1 MFTAPFLTV
10 KIKGY
15 IMKKILSIILSAV
28 MTFSV
33 VGIAANAK
41 ENDDLSFAVA
51 SDIHYSAPEEELEKT
66 NDSELYWHA
75 IRRCEMENE
84 TGLIIDEFLNQ
95 CAESDD
101 VEYVLISGDLANRGR
116 SRSEDHLAVA
126 QKLRDFE
133 KKSGKEIY
141 VINGNHD
148 ASNDQA
154 TTFERFKEIYAEFGY
169 DHALTT
175 RADDCSYTA
184 NLGKKYRLIALDTNH
199 ATKSTEDGMTAE
211 KLKWVKEQAKLA
223 KKDGR
228 YPIVMMHHNL
238 LDHLP
243 IQRVLSRNFIVKFHF
258 TTAEL
263 FADWGIKTVFTGH
276 EHCLDATVYTSALG
290 NRLYDFATTSLA
302 MYPLEYR
309 VIEYNDNE
317 IKYETRSVD
326 KIDYDAL
333 TAATKGYTDEQISAM
348 KKDLRAFSKG
358 YLKAGVQYRLEL
370 SLSPEKMGIDENAA
384 YSKPIIYAV
393 DKLIELLRMPLCG
406 ENSLQSIAKEYG
418 IEIPDSDYETGW
430 DLATDLVA
438 WHYSGG
444 EHFDMSSVEVTTL
457 LRAFAAI
464 LRSDFAGVADD
475 VLLKAVNNILG
486 DMGYGPIADS
496 LIKFCISKFGV
507 YTKAEIFLVGIA
519 SPVLYK
525 FAYDNDGVDDNNGT
539 IEGYGTVNLKSNV
552 TNIFK
557 NLGSLSEKMVFYIQ
571 LVLSYL
577 AKLNVIFLK

>member
-1 MFTAPFLTV
+1 MA
-10 KIKGY
+10 
-15 IMKKILSIILSAV
+15 S
-28 MTFSV
+28 SV
-33 VGIAANAK
+33 LCVGVCAEEKN
-41 ENDDLSFAVA
+41 DLSFAVA
-51 SDIHYSAPEEELEKT
+51 SDLHYSAPEEELEKT
-66 NDSELYWHA
+66 NDDPIFWHA
-75 IRRCEMENE
+75 TRRCEMENE

-116 SRSEDHLAVA
+116 SRPEDHLVIA

-133 KKSGKEIY
+133 KKSGKEVY

-154 TTFERFKEIYAEFGY
+154 TTLARFKEIYAEFGY

-184 NLGKKYRLIALDTNH
+184 DLGEKYRLIALDSNH
-199 ATKSTEDGMTAE
+199 ETKSTEDGMTE
-211 KLKWVKEQAKLA
+211 DRLKWVKEQAELA
-223 KKDGR
+223 KEDGR
-228 YPIVMMHHNL
+228 YSIVMMHHNL

-276 EHCLDATVYTSALG
+276 EHCSDATVYTSVLG
-290 NRLYDFATTSLA
+290 NKLYDFATTSLA

-309 VIEYNDNE
+309 VVKYNDNE

-333 TAATKGYTDEQISAM
+333 TATTKGYTDEQIAAM
-348 KKDLRAFSKG
+348 RADLRAFSKG

-370 SLSPEKMGIDENAA
+370 SLSPEKMGIDVGSA

-393 DKLIELLRMPLCG
+393 DKLISLLRMPLCG

-418 IEIPDSDYETGW
+418 IEIPDSDYKTGW

-444 EHFDMSSVEVTTL
+444 EHFDTDSVEVTTL
-457 LRAFAAI
+457 LRAVATI
-464 LRSDFAGVADD
+464 LRNDFAGIADD
-475 VLLKAVNNILG
+475 VLLKAANSFLG
-486 DMGYGPIADS
+486 ELGYGPIADS
-496 LIKFCISKFGV
+496 LTKYCISKFGV
-507 YTKAEIFLVGIA
+507 YTKAELFLVAVA
-519 SPVLYK
+519 SPILYK
-525 FAYDNDGVDDNNGT
+525 FACDNDGVDDNNGV
-539 IEGYGTVNLKSNV
+539 IEGYGTVNFKTNVSNIV
-552 TNIFK
+552 E
-557 NLGSLSEKMVFYIQ
+557 NLDSLSEKITFYLR
-571 LVLSYL
+571 LVMSYL

>member
-1 MFTAPFLTV
+1 
-10 KIKGY
+10 
-15 IMKKILSIILSAV
+15 MKKVLSIILSVIMAS
-28 MTFSV
+28 SV
-33 VGIAANAK
+33 LCVGVCAEEKN
-41 ENDDLSFAVA
+41 DLSFAVA
-51 SDIHYSAPEEELEKT
+51 SDLHYSAPEEELEKT
-66 NDSELYWHA
+66 NDDPIFWHA
-75 IRRCEMENE
+75 TRRCEMENE

-116 SRSEDHLAVA
+116 SRPEDHLVIA

-133 KKSGKEIY
+133 QKSGKEVY

-154 TTFERFKEIYAEFGY
+154 TTLARFKEIYAEFGY

-184 NLGKKYRLIALDTNH
+184 DLGEKYRLIALDSNH
-199 ATKSTEDGMTAE
+199 ETKSTEDGMTADR
-211 KLKWVKEQAKLA
+211 LKWVKEQAELA
-223 KKDGR
+223 KEDGR

-263 FADWGIKTVFTGH
+263 FADWGIKTMFTGH
-276 EHCLDATVYTSALG
+276 EHCSDATVYTSALG
-290 NRLYDFATTSLA
+290 NKLYDFATTSLA

-309 VIEYNDNE
+309 VVKYNDNE

-333 TAATKGYTDEQISAM
+333 TATTKGYTDEQIAAM
-348 KKDLRAFSKG
+348 RADLRAFSKG

-370 SLSPEKMGIDENAA
+370 SLSPEKMGIDEGSA

-393 DKLIELLRMPLCG
+393 DKLISLLRMPLCG

-418 IEIPDSDYETGW
+418 IEIPDSDYKTGW
-430 DLATDLVA
+430 DLATDLVT

-444 EHFDMSSVEVTTL
+444 EHFDTDSVEVTTL
-457 LRAFAAI
+457 LRAVTTI
-464 LRSDFAGVADD
+464 LRNDFAGIADD
-475 VLLKAVNNILG
+475 VLLKAANSFLG
-486 DMGYGPIADS
+486 ELGYGPIADS
-496 LIKFCISKFGV
+496 LTKYCISKFGV
-507 YTKAEIFLVGIA
+507 YTKAEIFLVAVA
-519 SPVLYK
+519 SPILYK
-525 FAYDNDGVDDNNGT
+525 FACDNDGVDDNNGV
-539 IEGYGTVNLKSNV
+539 IEGYGTVNFKTNVSNIV
-552 TNIFK
+552 E
-557 NLGSLSEKMVFYIQ
+557 NLDSLSEKITFYLR
-571 LVLSYL
+571 LVMSYL

>member
-1 MFTAPFLTV
+1 
-10 KIKGY
+10 
-15 IMKKILSIILSAV
+15 MKKVLSIILSAI
-28 MTFSV
+28 MASSV
-33 VGIAANAK
+33 LCVGVCAEEKN
-41 ENDDLSFAVA
+41 DLSFAVA
-51 SDIHYSAPEEELEKT
+51 SDLHYSAPEEELEKT
-66 NDSELYWHA
+66 NDDPIFWHA
-75 IRRCEMENE
+75 TRRCEMENE

-116 SRSEDHLAVA
+116 SRPEDHLVIA

-133 KKSGKEIY
+133 KKSGKEVY

-154 TTFERFKEIYAEFGY
+154 TTLARFKEIYAEFGY

-184 NLGKKYRLIALDTNH
+184 DLGEKYRLIALDSNH
-199 ATKSTEDGMTAE
+199 ETKSTEDGMTADR
-211 KLKWVKEQAKLA
+211 LKWVKEQAELA
-223 KKDGR
+223 KEDGR

-276 EHCLDATVYTSALG
+276 EHCSDATVYTSALG
-290 NRLYDFATTSLA
+290 NKLYDFATTSLA

-309 VIEYNDNE
+309 VVKYNDNE

-333 TAATKGYTDEQISAM
+333 TATTKGYTDEQIAAM
-348 KKDLRAFSKG
+348 RADLRAFSKG

-370 SLSPEKMGIDENAA
+370 SLSPEKMGIDEGSA
-384 YSKPIIYAV
+384 YSKLIIYAV
-393 DKLIELLRMPLCG
+393 DKLISLLRMPLCG

-418 IEIPDSDYETGW
+418 IEIPDSDYKTGW

-444 EHFDMSSVEVTTL
+444 EHFDTDSVEVTTL
-457 LRAFAAI
+457 LRAVATI
-464 LRSDFAGVADD
+464 LRNDFAGIADD
-475 VLLKAVNNILG
+475 VLLKAANSFLG
-486 DMGYGPIADS
+486 ELGYGPIADS
-496 LIKFCISKFGV
+496 LTKYCISKFGV
-507 YTKAEIFLVGIA
+507 YTKAEIFLVAVA
-519 SPVLYK
+519 SPILYK
-525 FAYDNDGVDDNNGT
+525 FACDNDGVDDNNGV
-539 IEGYGTVNLKSNV
+539 IEGYGTVNFKTNVSNIV
-552 TNIFK
+552 E
-557 NLGSLSEKMVFYIQ
+557 NLDSLSEKITFYLR
-571 LVLSYL
+571 LVMSYL

>member
-1 MFTAPFLTV
+1 MKRTV
-10 KIKGY
+10 SI
-15 IMKKILSIILSAV
+15 IIAAVMIFSMLSIAVSAEDK
-28 MTFSV
+28 T
-33 VGIAANAK
+33 
-41 ENDDLSFAVA
+41 DLSFAIA
-51 SDIHYSAPEEELEKT
+51 SDLHYSAPEAELEKT

-75 IRRCEMENE
+75 TRRCEMENE
-84 TGLIIDEFLNQ
+84 TGFIIDEFLDQ

-101 VEYVLISGDLANRGR
+101 VDYVLISGDLANRGR
-116 SRSEDHLAVA
+116 TRPEDHLLIA

-133 KKSGKEIY
+133 KKSGKEVY

-148 ASNDQA
+148 ASNDQL
-154 TTFERFKEIYAEFGY
+154 TTLARFKEIYAEFGY

-175 RADDCSYTA
+175 REDDCSYTA
-184 NLGKKYRLIALDTNH
+184 NLGEKYRLIALDTNH
-199 ATKSTEDGMTAE
+199 EKKSTEDGMTAE
-211 KLKWVKEQAKLA
+211 RLKWVKEQAELA

-276 EHCLDATVYTSALG
+276 EHCSDATVYTSALG
-290 NRLYDFATTSLA
+290 NKLYDFATTSLA

-309 VIEYNDNE
+309 VIKYNDNE

-326 KIDYDAL
+326 SIDYDAL
-333 TAATKGYTDEQISAM
+333 TATTKGYTDEQIAAM

-370 SLSPEKMGIDENAA
+370 SLSPEKMGLDESKA
-384 YSKPIIYAV
+384 YTKPIIEAV
-393 DKLIELLRMPLCG
+393 NKLISLLRMPLCG
-406 ENSLQSIAKEYG
+406 ENSLQSVAREYG

-444 EHFDMSSVEVTTL
+444 EHFDLDSVEVTTL
-457 LRAFAAI
+457 LRAVAAI
-464 LRSDFAGVADD
+464 LRSDLAYVSDD
-475 VLLKAVNNILG
+475 VLLKVANSFLG
-486 DMGYGPIADS
+486 ELGYGPVADS

-519 SPVLYK
+519 SPILYK
-525 FAYDNDGVDDNNGT
+525 FAYDNDGIDDNNGV
-539 IEGYGTVNLKSNV
+539 IEGYGTVNFKSNV
-552 TNIFK
+552 SNIFE
-557 NLGSLSEKMVFYIQ
+557 NLSSLSEKITYYIQ
-571 LVLSYL
+571 LVMSYL
-577 AKLNVIFLK
+577 VRLNISLLK

>member
-1 MFTAPFLTV
+1 MA
-10 KIKGY
+10 
-15 IMKKILSIILSAV
+15 S
-28 MTFSV
+28 SV
-33 VGIAANAK
+33 LCVGVCAEEKN
-41 ENDDLSFAVA
+41 DLSFAVA
-51 SDIHYSAPEEELEKT
+51 SDLHYSVPEEELEKT
-66 NDSELYWHA
+66 NDDPIFWHA
-75 IRRCEMENE
+75 TRRCEMENE

-116 SRSEDHLAVA
+116 SRPEDHLVIA

-133 KKSGKEIY
+133 KKSGKEVY

-154 TTFERFKEIYAEFGY
+154 TTLARFKEIYAEFGY

-184 NLGKKYRLIALDTNH
+184 DLGEKYRLIALDSNH
-199 ATKSTEDGMTAE
+199 ETKSTEDGMTADR
-211 KLKWVKEQAKLA
+211 LKWVKEQAELA
-223 KKDGR
+223 KEDGR

-276 EHCLDATVYTSALG
+276 EHCSDATVYTSALG
-290 NRLYDFATTSLA
+290 NKLYDFATTSLA

-309 VIEYNDNE
+309 VVKYNDNE

-333 TAATKGYTDEQISAM
+333 TATTKGYTDEQIAAM
-348 KKDLRAFSKG
+348 RADLRAFSKG

-370 SLSPEKMGIDENAA
+370 SLSPEKMGIDEGSA

-393 DKLIELLRMPLCG
+393 DKLISLLRMPLCG

-418 IEIPDSDYETGW
+418 IEIPDSDYKTGW

-444 EHFDMSSVEVTTL
+444 EHFDTDSVEVTTL
-457 LRAFAAI
+457 LRAVTTI
-464 LRSDFAGVADD
+464 LRNDFAGIADD
-475 VLLKAVNNILG
+475 VLLKAANSFLG
-486 DMGYGPIADS
+486 ELGYGPIADS
-496 LIKFCISKFGV
+496 LTKYCISKFGV
-507 YTKAEIFLVGIA
+507 YTKAEIFLVAVA
-519 SPVLYK
+519 SPILYK
-525 FAYDNDGVDDNNGT
+525 FACDNDGVDDNNGV
-539 IEGYGTVNLKSNV
+539 IEGYGTVNFKTNVSNIV
-552 TNIFK
+552 E
-557 NLGSLSEKMVFYIQ
+557 NLDSLSEKITFYLR
-571 LVLSYL
+571 LVVVSCK
-577 AKLNVIFLK
+577 A

>member
-1 MFTAPFLTV
+1 
-10 KIKGY
+10 
-15 IMKKILSIILSAV
+15 MKKVLSIILSVIMAS
-28 MTFSV
+28 SV
-33 VGIAANAK
+33 LCVGVCAEEKN
-41 ENDDLSFAVA
+41 DLSFAVA
-51 SDIHYSAPEEELEKT
+51 SDLHYSAPEEELEKT
-66 NDSELYWHA
+66 NDDPIFWHA
-75 IRRCEMENE
+75 TRRCEMENE

-116 SRSEDHLAVA
+116 SRPEDHLVIA

-133 KKSGKEIY
+133 KKSGKEVY

-154 TTFERFKEIYAEFGY
+154 TTLARFKEIYAEFGY

-184 NLGKKYRLIALDTNH
+184 DLGEKYRLIALDSNH
-199 ATKSTEDGMTAE
+199 ETKSTEDGMTADR
-211 KLKWVKEQAKLA
+211 LKWVKEQAELA
-223 KKDGR
+223 KEDGR

-276 EHCLDATVYTSALG
+276 EHCSDATVYTSALG
-290 NRLYDFATTSLA
+290 NKLYDFATTSLA

-309 VIEYNDNE
+309 VVKYNDNE

-333 TAATKGYTDEQISAM
+333 TATTKGYTDEQIAAM
-348 KKDLRAFSKG
+348 RADLRAFSKG

-370 SLSPEKMGIDENAA
+370 SLSPEKMGIDEGSA
-384 YSKPIIYAV
+384 YSKLIIYAV
-393 DKLIELLRMPLCG
+393 DKLISLLRMPLCG

-418 IEIPDSDYETGW
+418 IEIPDSDYKTGW

-444 EHFDMSSVEVTTL
+444 EHFDTDSVEVTTL
-457 LRAFAAI
+457 LRAVATI
-464 LRSDFAGVADD
+464 LRNDFAGIADD
-475 VLLKAVNNILG
+475 VLLKAANSFLG
-486 DMGYGPIADS
+486 ELGYGPIADS
-496 LIKFCISKFGV
+496 LTKYCISKFGV
-507 YTKAEIFLVGIA
+507 YTKAEIFLVAVA
-519 SPVLYK
+519 SPILYK
-525 FAYDNDGVDDNNGT
+525 FACDNDGVDDNNGV
-539 IEGYGTVNLKSNV
+539 IEGYGTVNFKTNVSNIV
-552 TNIFK
+552 E
-557 NLGSLSEKMVFYIQ
+557 NLDSLSEKITFYLQ
-571 LVLSYL
+571 LVMSYL

>member
-1 MFTAPFLTV
+1 
-10 KIKGY
+10 
-15 IMKKILSIILSAV
+15 MKKVLSIILSVIMAS
-28 MTFSV
+28 SV
-33 VGIAANAK
+33 LCVGVCAEEKN
-41 ENDDLSFAVA
+41 DLSFAVA
-51 SDIHYSAPEEELEKT
+51 SDLHYSVPEEELEKT
-66 NDSELYWHA
+66 NDDPIFWHA
-75 IRRCEMENE
+75 TRRCEMENE

-116 SRSEDHLAVA
+116 SRPEDHLVIA

-133 KKSGKEIY
+133 KKSGKEVY

-148 ASNDQA
+148 ASNDQV
-154 TTFERFKEIYAEFGY
+154 TTLARFKEIYAEFGY

-184 NLGKKYRLIALDTNH
+184 DLGEKYRLIALDSNH
-199 ATKSTEDGMTAE
+199 ETKSTEDGMTADR
-211 KLKWVKEQAKLA
+211 LKWVKEQAELA
-223 KKDGR
+223 KEDGR

-276 EHCLDATVYTSALG
+276 EHCSDATVYTSALG
-290 NRLYDFATTSLA
+290 NKLYDFATTSLA

-309 VIEYNDNE
+309 VVKYNDNE

-333 TAATKGYTDEQISAM
+333 TATTKGYMDEQIAAM
-348 KKDLRAFSKG
+348 RADLRAFSKG
-358 YLKAGVQYRLEL
+358 YLKAGIQYRLEL
-370 SLSPEKMGIDENAA
+370 SLSPEKMGIDEGSA

-393 DKLIELLRMPLCG
+393 DKLISLLRMPLCG

-418 IEIPDSDYETGW
+418 IEIPDSDYKTGW

-444 EHFDMSSVEVTTL
+444 EHFDTDSVEVTTL
-457 LRAFAAI
+457 LRAVATI
-464 LRSDFAGVADD
+464 LRNDFAGIADD
-475 VLLKAVNNILG
+475 VLLKAANSFLG
-486 DMGYGPIADS
+486 ELGYGPIADS
-496 LIKFCISKFGV
+496 LTKYCISKFGV
-507 YTKAEIFLVGIA
+507 YTKAEIFLVAVA
-519 SPVLYK
+519 SPILYK
-525 FAYDNDGVDDNNGT
+525 FACDNDGVDDNNGV
-539 IEGYGTVNLKSNV
+539 IEGYGTVNFKTNVSNIV
-552 TNIFK
+552 E
-557 NLGSLSEKMVFYIQ
+557 NLNSLSEKITFYIR
-571 LVLSYL
+571 LVMSYL

>member
-1 MFTAPFLTV
+1 
-10 KIKGY
+10 
-15 IMKKILSIILSAV
+15 MKKVLSIILSAI
-28 MTFSV
+28 MASSV
-33 VGIAANAK
+33 LCVGVCAEEKN
-41 ENDDLSFAVA
+41 DLSFAVA
-51 SDIHYSAPEEELEKT
+51 SDLHYSAPEEELEKT
-66 NDSELYWHA
+66 NDDPIFWHA
-75 IRRCEMENE
+75 TRRCEMENE

-116 SRSEDHLAVA
+116 SRPEDHLVIA

-133 KKSGKEIY
+133 KKSGKEVY

-148 ASNDQA
+148 ASNDQ
-154 TTFERFKEIYAEFGY
+154 TTTLARFKEIYAEFGY

-184 NLGKKYRLIALDTNH
+184 DLGEKYRLIALDSNH
-199 ATKSTEDGMTAE
+199 ETKSTEDGMTADR
-211 KLKWVKEQAKLA
+211 LKWVKEQAELA
-223 KKDGR
+223 KEDGR

-276 EHCLDATVYTSALG
+276 EHCSDATVYTSALG
-290 NRLYDFATTSLA
+290 NKLYDFATTSLA

-309 VIEYNDNE
+309 VVKYNDNE

-333 TAATKGYTDEQISAM
+333 TATTKGYTDEQIAAM
-348 KKDLRAFSKG
+348 RADLRAFSKG

-370 SLSPEKMGIDENAA
+370 SLSPEKMGIDEGSA

-393 DKLIELLRMPLCG
+393 DKLISLLRMPLCG

-418 IEIPDSDYETGW
+418 IEIPDSDYKTGW

-444 EHFDMSSVEVTTL
+444 EHFDTDSVEVTTL
-457 LRAFAAI
+457 LRAVATI
-464 LRSDFAGVADD
+464 LRNDFAGIADD
-475 VLLKAVNNILG
+475 VLLKAANSFLG
-486 DMGYGPIADS
+486 ELGYGPIADS
-496 LIKFCISKFGV
+496 LTKYCISKFGV
-507 YTKAEIFLVGIA
+507 YTKAEIFLVAVA
-519 SPVLYK
+519 SPILYK
-525 FAYDNDGVDDNNGT
+525 FACDNDGVDDNNGV
-539 IEGYGTVNLKSNV
+539 IEGYGTVNFKTNVSNIV
-552 TNIFK
+552 E
-557 NLGSLSEKMVFYIQ
+557 NLNSLSEKITFYLR
-571 LVLSYL
+571 LVMSYL

>member
-1 MFTAPFLTV
+1 
-10 KIKGY
+10 
-15 IMKKILSIILSAV
+15 MKKVLSIILSAI
-28 MTFSV
+28 MASSV
-33 VGIAANAK
+33 LCVGVCAEEKN
-41 ENDDLSFAVA
+41 DLSFSVA
-51 SDIHYSAPEEELEKT
+51 SDLHYSAPEEELEKT
-66 NDSELYWHA
+66 NDDPIFWHA
-75 IRRCEMENE
+75 TRRCEMENE

-116 SRSEDHLAVA
+116 SRPEDHLVIA

-133 KKSGKEIY
+133 KKSGKEVY

-154 TTFERFKEIYAEFGY
+154 TTLARFKEIYAEFGY

-184 NLGKKYRLIALDTNH
+184 DLGEKYRLIALDSNH
-199 ATKSTEDGMTAE
+199 ETKSTEDGMTADR
-211 KLKWVKEQAKLA
+211 LKWVKEQAELA
-223 KKDGR
+223 KEGGR

-276 EHCLDATVYTSALG
+276 EHCSDATVYTSALG
-290 NRLYDFATTSLA
+290 NKLYDFATTSLA

-309 VIEYNDNE
+309 VVKYNDNE

-333 TAATKGYTDEQISAM
+333 TATTKGYTDEQIAAM
-348 KKDLRAFSKG
+348 RADLRAFSKG

-370 SLSPEKMGIDENAA
+370 SLSPEKMGIDEGSA

-393 DKLIELLRMPLCG
+393 DKLISLLRMPLCG

-418 IEIPDSDYETGW
+418 IEIPDSDYKTGW

-444 EHFDMSSVEVTTL
+444 EHFDTDSVEVTTL
-457 LRAFAAI
+457 LRAVATI
-464 LRSDFAGVADD
+464 LRNDFAGIADD
-475 VLLKAVNNILG
+475 VLLKAANSFLG
-486 DMGYGPIADS
+486 ELGYGPIADS
-496 LIKFCISKFGV
+496 LTKYCISKFGV
-507 YTKAEIFLVGIA
+507 YTKAEIFLVAVA
-519 SPVLYK
+519 SPILYK
-525 FAYDNDGVDDNNGT
+525 FACDNDGVDDNNGV
-539 IEGYGTVNLKSNV
+539 IEGYGTVNFKTNVSNIV
-552 TNIFK
+552 E
-557 NLGSLSEKMVFYIQ
+557 NLDSLSEKITFYLR
-571 LVLSYL
+571 LVMSYL

>member
-1 MFTAPFLTV
+1 
-10 KIKGY
+10 
-15 IMKKILSIILSAV
+15 MKKVLSIILSVIMAS
-28 MTFSV
+28 SV
-33 VGIAANAK
+33 LCVGVCAEEKN
-41 ENDDLSFAVA
+41 DLSFAIA
-51 SDIHYSAPEEELEKT
+51 SDLHYSAPEEELEKT
-66 NDSELYWHA
+66 NDDPIFWHA
-75 IRRCEMENE
+75 TRRCEMENE

-116 SRSEDHLAVA
+116 SRPEDHLVIA

-133 KKSGKEIY
+133 KKSGKEVY

-154 TTFERFKEIYAEFGY
+154 TTLARFKEIYAGFGY

-184 NLGKKYRLIALDTNH
+184 DLGEKYRLIALDSNH
-199 ATKSTEDGMTAE
+199 ETKSTEDGMTADR
-211 KLKWVKEQAKLA
+211 LKWVKEQAELA
-223 KKDGR
+223 KEDGR

-276 EHCLDATVYTSALG
+276 EHCSDATVYTSALG
-290 NRLYDFATTSLA
+290 NKLYDFATTSLA

-309 VIEYNDNE
+309 VVKYNDNE

-333 TAATKGYTDEQISAM
+333 TATTKGYTDEQIAAM
-348 KKDLRAFSKG
+348 KADLRAFSKG

-370 SLSPEKMGIDENAA
+370 SLSPEKMGIDEDSA

-393 DKLIELLRMPLCG
+393 DKLISLLRMPLCG

-418 IEIPDSDYETGW
+418 IEIPDSDYKTGW

-444 EHFDMSSVEVTTL
+444 EHFDTDSVEVTTL
-457 LRAFAAI
+457 LRAVATI
-464 LRSDFAGVADD
+464 LRNDFAGIADD
-475 VLLKAVNNILG
+475 VLLKAANSFLG
-486 DMGYGPIADS
+486 ELGYGPIADS
-496 LIKFCISKFGV
+496 LTKYCISKFGV
-507 YTKAEIFLVGIA
+507 YTKAEIFLVAVA
-519 SPVLYK
+519 SPILYK
-525 FAYDNDGVDDNNGT
+525 FACDNDGVDDNNGV
-539 IEGYGTVNLKSNV
+539 IEGYGTVNFKTNVSNIV
-552 TNIFK
+552 E
-557 NLGSLSEKMVFYIQ
+557 NLNSLSEKITFYLR
-571 LVLSYL
+571 LVMSYL

>member
-1 MFTAPFLTV
+1 
-10 KIKGY
+10 
-15 IMKKILSIILSAV
+15 MKKVLSIILSVIMAS
-28 MTFSV
+28 SV
-33 VGIAANAK
+33 LCVGVCAEEKN
-41 ENDDLSFAVA
+41 DLSFAVA
-51 SDIHYSAPEEELEKT
+51 SDLHYSAPEEELEKT
-66 NDSELYWHA
+66 NDDPIFWHA
-75 IRRCEMENE
+75 TRRCEMENE

-95 CAESDD
+95 CVESDD

-116 SRSEDHLAVA
+116 SRSEDHLVIA

-133 KKSGKEIY
+133 KKSGKEVY

-154 TTFERFKEIYAEFGY
+154 TTLAHFKEIYAEFGY

-184 NLGKKYRLIALDTNH
+184 DLGEKYRLIALDSNH
-199 ATKSTEDGMTAE
+199 ETKSTEDGMTADR
-211 KLKWVKEQAKLA
+211 LKWVKEQAELA
-223 KKDGR
+223 KEDGR

-263 FADWGIKTVFTGH
+263 FADWGIKTVLTGH
-276 EHCLDATVYTSALG
+276 EHCSDATVYTSALG
-290 NRLYDFATTSLA
+290 NKLYDFATTSLA

-309 VIEYNDNE
+309 VVKYNDNE

-333 TAATKGYTDEQISAM
+333 TATTKGYTDEQIAAM
-348 KKDLRAFSKG
+348 RADLRAFSKG

-370 SLSPEKMGIDENAA
+370 SLSPEKMGIDEGSA

-393 DKLIELLRMPLCG
+393 DKLISLLRMPLCG

-418 IEIPDSDYETGW
+418 IEIPDSDYKTGW

-444 EHFDMSSVEVTTL
+444 EHFDTDSVEVTTL
-457 LRAFAAI
+457 LRAVATI
-464 LRSDFAGVADD
+464 LRNDFAGIADD
-475 VLLKAVNNILG
+475 VLLKAANSFLG
-486 DMGYGPIADS
+486 ELGYGPIADS
-496 LIKFCISKFGV
+496 LTKYCISKFGV
-507 YTKAEIFLVGIA
+507 YTKAEIFLVAVA
-519 SPVLYK
+519 SPILYK
-525 FAYDNDGVDDNNGT
+525 FACDNDGVDDNNGV
-539 IEGYGTVNLKSNV
+539 IEGYGTVNFKTNVSNIV
-552 TNIFK
+552 E
-557 NLGSLSEKMVFYIQ
+557 NLDSLSEKITFYLR
-571 LVLSYL
+571 LVMSYL

>member
-1 MFTAPFLTV
+1 
-10 KIKGY
+10 
-15 IMKKILSIILSAV
+15 MKKVLSFILSAI
-28 MTFSV
+28 MASSV
-33 VGIAANAK
+33 LCVGVCAEEKN
-41 ENDDLSFAVA
+41 DLSFAVA
-51 SDIHYSAPEEELEKT
+51 SDLHYSVPEEELEKT
-66 NDSELYWHA
+66 NDDPIFWHA
-75 IRRCEMENE
+75 TRRCEMENE

-116 SRSEDHLAVA
+116 SRPEDHLVIA

-133 KKSGKEIY
+133 KKSGKEVY

-154 TTFERFKEIYAEFGY
+154 TTLARFKEIYAEFGY

-184 NLGKKYRLIALDTNH
+184 DLGEKYRLIALDSNH
-199 ATKSTEDGMTAE
+199 ETKSTEDGMTADR
-211 KLKWVKEQAKLA
+211 LKWVKEQAELA
-223 KKDGR
+223 KEDGR

-276 EHCLDATVYTSALG
+276 EHCSDATVYTSALG
-290 NRLYDFATTSLA
+290 NKLYDFATTSLA

-309 VIEYNDNE
+309 VVKYNDNE

-333 TAATKGYTDEQISAM
+333 TATTKGYTDEQIAAM
-348 KKDLRAFSKG
+348 RADLRAFSKG

-370 SLSPEKMGIDENAA
+370 SLSPEKMGIDEGSA
-384 YSKPIIYAV
+384 YSKPIIYVV
-393 DKLIELLRMPLCG
+393 DKLISLLRMPLCG

-418 IEIPDSDYETGW
+418 IEIPDSDYKTGW

-444 EHFDMSSVEVTTL
+444 EHFDTDSVEVTTF
-457 LRAFAAI
+457 LRAVATI
-464 LRSDFAGVADD
+464 LRNDFAGIADD
-475 VLLKAVNNILG
+475 VLLKAANSFLG
-486 DMGYGPIADS
+486 ELGYGPIADS
-496 LIKFCISKFGV
+496 LTKYCISKFGV
-507 YTKAEIFLVGIA
+507 YTKAEIFLVAVA
-519 SPVLYK
+519 SPILYK
-525 FAYDNDGVDDNNGT
+525 FACDNDGVDDNNGV
-539 IEGYGTVNLKSNV
+539 IEGYGTVNFKTNVSNIV
-552 TNIFK
+552 E
-557 NLGSLSEKMVFYIQ
+557 NLDSLSEKITFYLR
-571 LVLSYL
+571 LVMSYL

>member
-1 MFTAPFLTV
+1 
-10 KIKGY
+10 
-15 IMKKILSIILSAV
+15 MKKVLSIILSVIMAS
-28 MTFSV
+28 SV
-33 VGIAANAK
+33 LCVGVCAEEKN
-41 ENDDLSFAVA
+41 DLSFAVA
-51 SDIHYSAPEEELEKT
+51 SDLHYSAPEEELEKT
-66 NDSELYWHA
+66 NDDPIFWHA

-116 SRSEDHLAVA
+116 SRPEDHLVIA

-133 KKSGKEIY
+133 KKSGKEVY

-154 TTFERFKEIYAEFGY
+154 TTLARFKEIYAEFGY

-184 NLGKKYRLIALDTNH
+184 DLGEKYRLIALDSNH
-199 ATKSTEDGMTAE
+199 ETKSTEDGMTADR
-211 KLKWVKEQAKLA
+211 LKWVKEQAELA
-223 KKDGR
+223 KEDGR

-276 EHCLDATVYTSALG
+276 EHCSDATVYTSALG
-290 NRLYDFATTSLA
+290 NKLYDFATTSLA

-309 VIEYNDNE
+309 VVKYNDNE

-333 TAATKGYTDEQISAM
+333 TATTKGYTDEQIAAM
-348 KKDLRAFSKG
+348 RADLRAFSKG

-370 SLSPEKMGIDENAA
+370 SLSPEKMGIDEGSA

-393 DKLIELLRMPLCG
+393 DKLISLLRMPLCG

-418 IEIPDSDYETGW
+418 IEIPDSDYKTGW
-430 DLATDLVA
+430 DLVTDLVA

-444 EHFDMSSVEVTTL
+444 EHFDTDSVEVTTL
-457 LRAFAAI
+457 LRAVATI
-464 LRSDFAGVADD
+464 LRNDFAGIADD
-475 VLLKAVNNILG
+475 VLLKAANSFLG
-486 DMGYGPIADS
+486 ELGYGPIADS
-496 LIKFCISKFGV
+496 LTKYCISKFGV
-507 YTKAEIFLVGIA
+507 YTKAEIFLVAVA
-519 SPVLYK
+519 SPILYK
-525 FAYDNDGVDDNNGT
+525 FACDNDGVDDNNGV
-539 IEGYGTVNLKSNV
+539 IEGYGTVNFKTNVSNIV
-552 TNIFK
+552 E
-557 NLGSLSEKMVFYIQ
+557 NLDSLSEKITFYLR
-571 LVLSYL
+571 LVMSYL

>member
-1 MFTAPFLTV
+1 
-10 KIKGY
+10 
-15 IMKKILSIILSAV
+15 MKKVLSIILSAI
-28 MTFSV
+28 MASSV
-33 VGIAANAK
+33 LCVGVCAEEKN
-41 ENDDLSFAVA
+41 DLSFAVA
-51 SDIHYSAPEEELEKT
+51 SDLHYSAPEEELEKT
-66 NDSELYWHA
+66 NDDPIFWHA
-75 IRRCEMENE
+75 TRRCEMENE

-116 SRSEDHLAVA
+116 SRPEDHLVIA

-133 KKSGKEIY
+133 KKSGKEVY

-154 TTFERFKEIYAEFGY
+154 TTLARFKEIYAEFGY

-184 NLGKKYRLIALDTNH
+184 DLGEKYRLIALDSNH
-199 ATKSTEDGMTAE
+199 ETKSTEDGMTADR
-211 KLKWVKEQAKLA
+211 LKWVKEQAELA
-223 KKDGR
+223 KEDGR

-276 EHCLDATVYTSALG
+276 EHCSDATVYTSALG
-290 NRLYDFATTSLA
+290 NKLYDFATTSLA

-309 VIEYNDNE
+309 VVKYNDNE

-333 TAATKGYTDEQISAM
+333 TATTKGYTDEQIAAM
-348 KKDLRAFSKG
+348 RADLRAFSKG

-370 SLSPEKMGIDENAA
+370 SLSPEKMGIDEGSA

-393 DKLIELLRMPLCG
+393 DKLISLLRMPLCG

-418 IEIPDSDYETGW
+418 IEIPDSDYKTGW

-444 EHFDMSSVEVTTL
+444 EHFDTDSVEVTTL
-457 LRAFAAI
+457 LRAVATI
-464 LRSDFAGVADD
+464 LRNDFAGIADD
-475 VLLKAVNNILG
+475 VLLKAANSFLG
-486 DMGYGPIADS
+486 ELGYGPIADS
-496 LIKFCISKFGV
+496 LTKYCISKFGV
-507 YTKAEIFLVGIA
+507 YTKAEIFLVAVA
-519 SPVLYK
+519 SPILYK
-525 FAYDNDGVDDNNGT
+525 FACDNDGVDDNNGV
-539 IEGYGTVNLKSNV
+539 IEGYGTVNFKTNVSNIV
-552 TNIFK
+552 G
-557 NLGSLSEKMVFYIQ
+557 NLDSLSEKITFYLR
-571 LVLSYL
+571 LVMSYL

>member
-1 MFTAPFLTV
+1 MA
-10 KIKGY
+10 
-15 IMKKILSIILSAV
+15 S
-28 MTFSV
+28 SV
-33 VGIAANAK
+33 LCVGVCAEEKN
-41 ENDDLSFAVA
+41 DLSFAVA
-51 SDIHYSAPEEELEKT
+51 SDLHYSAPEEELEKT
-66 NDSELYWHA
+66 NDDPIFWHA
-75 IRRCEMENE
+75 TRRCEMENE

-116 SRSEDHLAVA
+116 SRPEDHLVIA

-133 KKSGKEIY
+133 KKSGKEVY

-154 TTFERFKEIYAEFGY
+154 TTLARFKEIYAEFGY

-184 NLGKKYRLIALDTNH
+184 DLGEKYRLIALDSNH
-199 ATKSTEDGMTAE
+199 ETKSTEDGMTADR
-211 KLKWVKEQAKLA
+211 LKWVKEQAELA
-223 KKDGR
+223 KEDGR

-276 EHCLDATVYTSALG
+276 EHCSDATVYTSALG
-290 NRLYDFATTSLA
+290 NKLYDFATTSLA

-309 VIEYNDNE
+309 VVKYNDNE

-333 TAATKGYTDEQISAM
+333 TATTKGYTDEQIAAM
-348 KKDLRAFSKG
+348 RADLRAFSKG

-370 SLSPEKMGIDENAA
+370 SLSPEKMGIDEGSA

-393 DKLIELLRMPLCG
+393 DKLISLLRIPLCG

-418 IEIPDSDYETGW
+418 IEIPDSDYKTGW

-444 EHFDMSSVEVTTL
+444 EHFDTDSVEVTTL
-457 LRAFAAI
+457 LRAVATI
-464 LRSDFAGVADD
+464 LRNDFAGIADD
-475 VLLKAVNNILG
+475 VLLKAANSFLG
-486 DMGYGPIADS
+486 ELGYGPIADS
-496 LIKFCISKFGV
+496 LTKYCISKFGV
-507 YTKAEIFLVGIA
+507 YTKAEIFLVAVA
-519 SPVLYK
+519 SPILYK
-525 FAYDNDGVDDNNGT
+525 FACDNDGVDDNNGV
-539 IEGYGTVNLKSNV
+539 IEGYGTVNFKTNVSNIV
-552 TNIFK
+552 E
-557 NLGSLSEKMVFYIQ
+557 NLDSLSEKITFY
-571 LVLSYL
+571 LRLAMSYL

>member
-1 MFTAPFLTV
+1 
-10 KIKGY
+10 
-15 IMKKILSIILSAV
+15 MKKVLSFILSAI
-28 MTFSV
+28 MASSV
-33 VGIAANAK
+33 LCVGVCAEEKN
-41 ENDDLSFAVA
+41 DLSFAVA
-51 SDIHYSAPEEELEKT
+51 SDLHYSAPEEELEKT
-66 NDSELYWHA
+66 NDDPIFWHA
-75 IRRCEMENE
+75 TRRCEMENE

-116 SRSEDHLAVA
+116 SRPEDHLVIA

-133 KKSGKEIY
+133 KKSGKEVY

-148 ASNDQA
+148 ASNYQA
-154 TTFERFKEIYAEFGY
+154 TTLARFKEIYAEFGY

-184 NLGKKYRLIALDTNH
+184 DLGEKYRLIALDSNH
-199 ATKSTEDGMTAE
+199 ETKSTEDGMTADR
-211 KLKWVKEQAKLA
+211 LKWVKEQAELA
-223 KKDGR
+223 KEDGR

-276 EHCLDATVYTSALG
+276 EHCSDATVYTSALG
-290 NRLYDFATTSLA
+290 NKLYDFATTSLA

-309 VIEYNDNE
+309 VVKYNDNE

-333 TAATKGYTDEQISAM
+333 TATTKGYTDEQIAAM
-348 KKDLRAFSKG
+348 KADLRAFSKG

-370 SLSPEKMGIDENAA
+370 SLSPEKMGIDEGSA

-393 DKLIELLRMPLCG
+393 DKLISLLRMPLCG

-418 IEIPDSDYETGW
+418 IEIPDSDYKTGW

-444 EHFDMSSVEVTTL
+444 EHFDTDSVEVTTL
-457 LRAFAAI
+457 LRAVATI
-464 LRSDFAGVADD
+464 LRNDFAGIADD
-475 VLLKAVNNILG
+475 VLLKAANSFLG
-486 DMGYGPIADS
+486 ELGYGPIADS
-496 LIKFCISKFGV
+496 LTKYCISKFGV
-507 YTKAEIFLVGIA
+507 YTKAEIFLVAVA
-519 SPVLYK
+519 SPILYK
-525 FAYDNDGVDDNNGT
+525 FACDNDGVDDNNGV
-539 IEGYGTVNLKSNV
+539 IEGYGTVNFKTNVSNIV
-552 TNIFK
+552 G
-557 NLGSLSEKMVFYIQ
+557 NLDSLSEKITFYLR
-571 LVLSYL
+571 LVMSYL

>member
-1 MFTAPFLTV
+1 
-10 KIKGY
+10 
-15 IMKKILSIILSAV
+15 MKKVLSIILSVIMASSVLCVAV
-28 MTFSV
+28 C
-33 VGIAANAK
+33 AEEKN
-41 ENDDLSFAVA
+41 DLSFAVA
-51 SDIHYSAPEEELEKT
+51 SDLHYSAPEEELEKT
-66 NDSELYWHA
+66 NDDPIFWHA
-75 IRRCEMENE
+75 TRRCEMENE

-116 SRSEDHLAVA
+116 SRPEDHLVIA

-133 KKSGKEIY
+133 KKSGKEVY

-154 TTFERFKEIYAEFGY
+154 TTLARFKEIYAEFGY
-169 DHALTT
+169 NHALTT

-184 NLGKKYRLIALDTNH
+184 DLGEKYRLIALDSNH
-199 ATKSTEDGMTAE
+199 ETKSTEDGMTADR
-211 KLKWVKEQAKLA
+211 LKWVKEQAELA
-223 KKDGR
+223 KEDGR

-276 EHCLDATVYTSALG
+276 EHCSDATVYTSALG
-290 NRLYDFATTSLA
+290 NKLYDFATTSLA

-309 VIEYNDNE
+309 VVKYNDNE

-333 TAATKGYTDEQISAM
+333 TATTKGYTDEQIAAM
-348 KKDLRAFSKG
+348 RADLRAFSKG

-370 SLSPEKMGIDENAA
+370 SLSPEKMGIDEGSA

-393 DKLIELLRMPLCG
+393 DKLISLLRMPLCG

-418 IEIPDSDYETGW
+418 IEIPDSDYKTGW

-444 EHFDMSSVEVTTL
+444 EHFDTDSVEVTTL
-457 LRAFAAI
+457 LRAVATI
-464 LRSDFAGVADD
+464 LRNDFAGIADD
-475 VLLKAVNNILG
+475 VLLKAANSFLG
-486 DMGYGPIADS
+486 ELGYGPIADS
-496 LIKFCISKFGV
+496 LTKYCISKFGV
-507 YTKAEIFLVGIA
+507 YTKAEIFLVAVA
-519 SPVLYK
+519 SPILYK
-525 FAYDNDGVDDNNGT
+525 FACDNDGVDDNNGV
-539 IEGYGTVNLKSNV
+539 IEGYGTVNFKTNVSNIV
-552 TNIFK
+552 E
-557 NLGSLSEKMVFYIQ
+557 NLDSLSEKITFYLR
-571 LVLSYL
+571 LVMSYL

>member
-1 MFTAPFLTV
+1 
-10 KIKGY
+10 
-15 IMKKILSIILSAV
+15 MKKALSIILSAI
-28 MTFSV
+28 MASSV
-33 VGIAANAK
+33 LCVGVCAEEKN
-41 ENDDLSFAVA
+41 DLSFAVA
-51 SDIHYSAPEEELEKT
+51 SDLHYSAPEEELEKT
-66 NDSELYWHA
+66 NDDPIFWHA
-75 IRRCEMENE
+75 TRRCEMENE

-101 VEYVLISGDLANRGR
+101 VEYVLITGDLANRGR
-116 SRSEDHLAVA
+116 SRPEDHLVIA

-133 KKSGKEIY
+133 KKSGKEVY

-154 TTFERFKEIYAEFGY
+154 TTLARFKEIYAEFGY

-184 NLGKKYRLIALDTNH
+184 DLGEKYRLIALDSNH
-199 ATKSTEDGMTAE
+199 ETKSTEDGMTADR
-211 KLKWVKEQAKLA
+211 LKWVKEQAELA
-223 KKDGR
+223 KEDGR

-258 TTAEL
+258 TTTEL

-276 EHCLDATVYTSALG
+276 EHCSDATVYTSALG
-290 NRLYDFATTSLA
+290 NKLYDFATTSLA

-309 VIEYNDNE
+309 VVKYNDNE

-333 TAATKGYTDEQISAM
+333 TATTKGYTDEQMAAM
-348 KKDLRAFSKG
+348 RADLRAFSKG

-370 SLSPEKMGIDENAA
+370 SLSPEKMGIDEGSA

-393 DKLIELLRMPLCG
+393 DKLISLLRMPLCG
-406 ENSLQSIAKEYG
+406 ENSLQFIAKEYG
-418 IEIPDSDYETGW
+418 IEIPDSDYKTGW

-444 EHFDMSSVEVTTL
+444 EHFDTDSVEVTTL
-457 LRAFAAI
+457 LRAVATI
-464 LRSDFAGVADD
+464 LRNDFAGIADD
-475 VLLKAVNNILG
+475 VLLKAANSFLG
-486 DMGYGPIADS
+486 ELGYGPIADS
-496 LIKFCISKFGV
+496 LTKYCISKFGV
-507 YTKAEIFLVGIA
+507 YTKAEIFLVAVA
-519 SPVLYK
+519 SPILYK
-525 FAYDNDGVDDNNGT
+525 FACDNDGVDDNNGI
-539 IEGYGTVNLKSNV
+539 IEGYGTVNFKTNVSNIV
-552 TNIFK
+552 E
-557 NLGSLSEKMVFYIQ
+557 NLDSLSEKITFYLR
-571 LVLSYL
+571 LVMSYL

>member
-1 MFTAPFLTV
+1 
-10 KIKGY
+10 
-15 IMKKILSIILSAV
+15 MKKVLSIILSVIMASSVLCVAV
-28 MTFSV
+28 C
-33 VGIAANAK
+33 AEEKN
-41 ENDDLSFAVA
+41 DLSFAVA
-51 SDIHYSAPEEELEKT
+51 SDLHYSAPEEELEKT
-66 NDSELYWHA
+66 NDDPIFWHA
-75 IRRCEMENE
+75 TRRCEMENE

-116 SRSEDHLAVA
+116 SRPEDHLVIA

-133 KKSGKEIY
+133 KKSGKEVY

-154 TTFERFKEIYAEFGY
+154 TTLARFKEIYAEFGY

-184 NLGKKYRLIALDTNH
+184 DLGEKYRLIALDSNH
-199 ATKSTEDGMTAE
+199 ETKSTEDGMTADR
-211 KLKWVKEQAKLA
+211 LKWVKEQAELA
-223 KKDGR
+223 KEDGR

-276 EHCLDATVYTSALG
+276 EHCSDATVYTSALG
-290 NRLYDFATTSLA
+290 NKLYDFATTSLA

-309 VIEYNDNE
+309 VVKYNDNE

-333 TAATKGYTDEQISAM
+333 TATTKGYTDEQIAAM
-348 KKDLRAFSKG
+348 RADLRAFSKG

-370 SLSPEKMGIDENAA
+370 SLSPEKMGIDEGSA

-393 DKLIELLRMPLCG
+393 DKLISLLRMPLCG

-418 IEIPDSDYETGW
+418 IEIPDSDYKTGW

-444 EHFDMSSVEVTTL
+444 EHFDTDSVEVTTL
-457 LRAFAAI
+457 LRAVATI
-464 LRSDFAGVADD
+464 LRNDFAGIADD
-475 VLLKAVNNILG
+475 VLLKAANSFLG
-486 DMGYGPIADS
+486 ELGYGPIADS
-496 LIKFCISKFGV
+496 LTKYCISKFGV
-507 YTKAEIFLVGIA
+507 YTKAEIFLVAVA
-519 SPVLYK
+519 SPILYK
-525 FAYDNDGVDDNNGT
+525 FACDNDGVDDNNGV
-539 IEGYGTVNLKSNV
+539 IEGYGTVNFKTNVSNIV
-552 TNIFK
+552 E
-557 NLGSLSEKMVFYIQ
+557 NLDSLSEKITFYLQ
-571 LVLSYL
+571 LVMSYL

>member
-1 MFTAPFLTV
+1 
-10 KIKGY
+10 
-15 IMKKILSIILSAV
+15 MKKVLSIILSVIMAS
-28 MTFSV
+28 SV
-33 VGIAANAK
+33 LCVGVCAEEKN
-41 ENDDLSFAVA
+41 DLSFAVA
-51 SDIHYSAPEEELEKT
+51 SDLHYSAPEEELEKT
-66 NDSELYWHA
+66 NDDPIFWHA
-75 IRRCEMENE
+75 TRRCEMENE

-116 SRSEDHLAVA
+116 SRPEDHLVIA

-133 KKSGKEIY
+133 KKSGKEVY

-154 TTFERFKEIYAEFGY
+154 TTLARFKEIYAEFGY

-184 NLGKKYRLIALDTNH
+184 DLEEKYRLIALDSNH
-199 ATKSTEDGMTAE
+199 ETKSTEDGMTADR
-211 KLKWVKEQAKLA
+211 LKWVKEQAELA
-223 KKDGR
+223 KEDGR

-276 EHCLDATVYTSALG
+276 EHCSDATVYTSALG
-290 NRLYDFATTSLA
+290 NKLYDFATTSLA

-309 VIEYNDNE
+309 VVKYNDNE

-333 TAATKGYTDEQISAM
+333 TATTKGYTDEQIAAM
-348 KKDLRAFSKG
+348 RADLRAFSKG

-370 SLSPEKMGIDENAA
+370 SLSPEKMGIDEGSA

-393 DKLIELLRMPLCG
+393 DKLISLLRMPLCG

-418 IEIPDSDYETGW
+418 IEIPDSDYKTGW

-444 EHFDMSSVEVTTL
+444 EHFDTDSVEVTTL
-457 LRAFAAI
+457 LRAVATI
-464 LRSDFAGVADD
+464 LRNDFAGIADD
-475 VLLKAVNNILG
+475 VLLKAANNFLG
-486 DMGYGPIADS
+486 ELGYGPIADS
-496 LIKFCISKFGV
+496 LTKYCISKFGV
-507 YTKAEIFLVGIA
+507 YTKAEIFLVAVA
-519 SPVLYK
+519 SPILYK
-525 FAYDNDGVDDNNGT
+525 FACDNDGVDDNNGV
-539 IEGYGTVNLKSNV
+539 IEGHGTVNFKTNVSNIV
-552 TNIFK
+552 E
-557 NLGSLSEKMVFYIQ
+557 NLDSLSEKITFYLR
-571 LVLSYL
+571 LVMSYL

>member
-1 MFTAPFLTV
+1 MRQPLR
-10 KIKGY
+10 Y
-15 IMKKILSIILSAV
+15 LNRSYNMKKTISIILTLIMV
-28 MTFSV
+28 FGIFSV
-33 VGIAANAK
+33 AVSA
-41 ENDDLSFAVA
+41 EDEPDLKLALA
-51 SDIHYSAPEEELEKT
+51 SDLHYSAPEPELEKT
-66 NDSELYWHA
+66 NDDPIFWHA
-75 IRRCEMENE
+75 IRRCELENE

-101 VEYVLISGDLANRGR
+101 VDYVLISGDLANRGR
-116 SRSEDHLAVA
+116 TRPEDHLVIA

-133 KKSGKEIY
+133 KKSGKQVY

-154 TTFERFKEIYAEFGY
+154 TTLARFKEIYAEFGY
-169 DHALTT
+169 DHALAE
-175 RADDCSYTA
+175 RDDDCSYTA
-184 NLGKKYRLIALDTNH
+184 NLGEKYRLIALDSNH
-199 ATKSTEDGMTAE
+199 VTKSTEDGMTKD
-211 KLKWVKEQAKLA
+211 KLMWVKEQAELA
-223 KKDGR
+223 KADGR
-228 YPIVMMHHNL
+228 YPILMMHHNL

-276 EHCLDATVYTSALG
+276 EHCSDATVYTSALC
-290 NRLYDFATTSLA
+290 NKIYDFATTSLA

-309 VIEYNDNE
+309 VIKYNDNE

-333 TAATKGYTDEQISAM
+333 TAATNGYTDEQISAM
-348 KKDLRAFSKG
+348 KKNLRAFSKG

-370 SLSPEKMGIDENAA
+370 SLSPEKMGIDENAV

-393 DKLIELLRMPLCG
+393 NKLIDLLRMPLCG

-444 EHFDMSSVEVTTL
+444 EHFDMSSVEVTAL
-457 LRAFAAI
+457 LRAVAAI

-475 VLLKAVNNILG
+475 VILKAVNNILG

-577 AKLNVIFLK
+577 VKLNVIFLK

>member
-1 MFTAPFLTV
+1 MV
-10 KIKGY
+10 
-15 IMKKILSIILSAV
+15 S
-28 MTFSV
+28 SV
-33 VGIAANAK
+33 LCVGVCAEEKN
-41 ENDDLSFAVA
+41 DLSFAVA
-51 SDIHYSAPEEELEKT
+51 SDLHYSAPEEELEKT
-66 NDSELYWHA
+66 NDDPIFWHA
-75 IRRCEMENE
+75 TRRCEMENE

-116 SRSEDHLAVA
+116 SRPEDHLVIA

-133 KKSGKEIY
+133 KKSGKEVY

-154 TTFERFKEIYAEFGY
+154 TTLARFKEIYAEFGY

-184 NLGKKYRLIALDTNH
+184 DLGEKYRLIALDSNH
-199 ATKSTEDGMTAE
+199 ETKSTEDGMTADR
-211 KLKWVKEQAKLA
+211 LKWVKEQAELA
-223 KKDGR
+223 KEDGR

-276 EHCLDATVYTSALG
+276 EHCSDATVYTSALG
-290 NRLYDFATTSLA
+290 NKLYDFATTSLA

-309 VIEYNDNE
+309 VVKYNDNE

-333 TAATKGYTDEQISAM
+333 TATTKGYTDEQIAAM
-348 KKDLRAFSKG
+348 RADLRAFSKG

-370 SLSPEKMGIDENAA
+370 SLSPEKMGIDEGSA

-393 DKLIELLRMPLCG
+393 DKLISLLRMPLCG

-418 IEIPDSDYETGW
+418 IEIPDSDYKTGW

-444 EHFDMSSVEVTTL
+444 EHFDTDSVEVTTL
-457 LRAFAAI
+457 LRAVATI
-464 LRSDFAGVADD
+464 LRNDFAGIADD
-475 VLLKAVNNILG
+475 VLLKAANSFLG
-486 DMGYGPIADS
+486 ELGYGPIADS
-496 LIKFCISKFGV
+496 LTKYCISKFGV
-507 YTKAEIFLVGIA
+507 YTKAEIFLVAVA
-519 SPVLYK
+519 SPILYK
-525 FAYDNDGVDDNNGT
+525 FACDNDGVDDNNGV
-539 IEGYGTVNLKSNV
+539 IEGYGTVNFKTNVSNIV
-552 TNIFK
+552 ENI
-557 NLGSLSEKMVFYIQ
+557 NSLSEKITFYLR
-571 LVLSYL
+571 LVISYL

>member
-1 MFTAPFLTV
+1 
-10 KIKGY
+10 
-15 IMKKILSIILSAV
+15 MKKVLSIILSVIMAS
-28 MTFSV
+28 SV
-33 VGIAANAK
+33 LCVGVCAEEKN
-41 ENDDLSFAVA
+41 DLSFAVA
-51 SDIHYSAPEEELEKT
+51 SDLHYSAPEEELEKT
-66 NDSELYWHA
+66 NDDPIFWHA
-75 IRRCEMENE
+75 TRRCEMENE

-116 SRSEDHLAVA
+116 SRPEDHLVIA

-133 KKSGKEIY
+133 KKSGKEVY

-154 TTFERFKEIYAEFGY
+154 TTLARFKEIYAEFGY

-184 NLGKKYRLIALDTNH
+184 DLGEKYRLIALDSNH
-199 ATKSTEDGMTAE
+199 ETKSTEDGMTADR
-211 KLKWVKEQAKLA
+211 LKWVKEQAELA
-223 KKDGR
+223 KEDGR

-276 EHCLDATVYTSALG
+276 EHCSDATVYTSALG
-290 NRLYDFATTSLA
+290 NKLYDFATTSLA

-309 VIEYNDNE
+309 VVKYNDNE

-333 TAATKGYTDEQISAM
+333 TATTKGYTDEQIAAM
-348 KKDLRAFSKG
+348 RDDLRAFSKG

-370 SLSPEKMGIDENAA
+370 SLSPEKMGIDEGSA

-393 DKLIELLRMPLCG
+393 DKLISLLRMPLCG

-418 IEIPDSDYETGW
+418 IEIPDSDYKTGW

-444 EHFDMSSVEVTTL
+444 EHFDTDSVEVTTL
-457 LRAFAAI
+457 LRAVATI
-464 LRSDFAGVADD
+464 LRNDFAGIADD
-475 VLLKAVNNILG
+475 VLLKAANSFLG
-486 DMGYGPIADS
+486 ELGYGPIADS
-496 LIKFCISKFGV
+496 LTKYCISKFGV
-507 YTKAEIFLVGIA
+507 YTKAEIFLVAVA
-519 SPVLYK
+519 SPILYK
-525 FAYDNDGVDDNNGT
+525 FACDNDGVDDNNGV
-539 IEGYGTVNLKSNV
+539 IEGYGTVNFKTNVSNIV
-552 TNIFK
+552 E
-557 NLGSLSEKMVFYIQ
+557 NLDSLSEKITFYLR
-571 LVLSYL
+571 LVMSYL

>member
-1 MFTAPFLTV
+1 
-10 KIKGY
+10 
-15 IMKKILSIILSAV
+15 MKKVLSIILSV
-28 MTFSV
+28 IMTSSV
-33 VGIAANAK
+33 LCVGVCAEEKN
-41 ENDDLSFAVA
+41 DLSFAVA
-51 SDIHYSAPEEELEKT
+51 SDLHYSAPEEELEKT
-66 NDSELYWHA
+66 NDDPIFWHA
-75 IRRCEMENE
+75 TRRCEMENE

-95 CAESDD
+95 CVESDD
-101 VEYVLISGDLANRGR
+101 VEYVLISVDLANRGR
-116 SRSEDHLAVA
+116 SRPEDHLVIA

-133 KKSGKEIY
+133 KKSGKEVY

-154 TTFERFKEIYAEFGY
+154 TTLARFKEIYAEFGY

-184 NLGKKYRLIALDTNH
+184 DLGEKYRLIALDSNH
-199 ATKSTEDGMTAE
+199 ETKSTEDGMTADR
-211 KLKWVKEQAKLA
+211 LKWVKAQAELA
-223 KKDGR
+223 KEDGR

-276 EHCLDATVYTSALG
+276 EHCSDATVYTSALG
-290 NRLYDFATTSLA
+290 NKLYDFATTSLA

-309 VIEYNDNE
+309 VVKYNDNE

-333 TAATKGYTDEQISAM
+333 TATTKGYTDEQIAAM
-348 KKDLRAFSKG
+348 RADLRAFSKG

-370 SLSPEKMGIDENAA
+370 SLLPEKMGIDEDSA

-393 DKLIELLRMPLCG
+393 DKLISLLRMPLCG

-418 IEIPDSDYETGW
+418 IEIPDSDYKTGW

-444 EHFDMSSVEVTTL
+444 EHFDTDSVEVTTL
-457 LRAFAAI
+457 LRAVATI
-464 LRSDFAGVADD
+464 LRNDFAGIADD
-475 VLLKAVNNILG
+475 VLLKAANSFLG
-486 DMGYGPIADS
+486 ELGYGPIADS
-496 LIKFCISKFGV
+496 LTKYCISKFGV
-507 YTKAEIFLVGIA
+507 YTKAEIFLVAVA
-519 SPVLYK
+519 SPILYK
-525 FAYDNDGVDDNNGT
+525 FACDNDGVDDNNGV
-539 IEGYGTVNLKSNV
+539 IEGYGTVDFKTNVSNIVENLD
-552 TNIFK
+552 
-557 NLGSLSEKMVFYIQ
+557 SLSEKITFYLR
-571 LVLSYL
+571 LVMSYL
-577 AKLNVIFLK
+577 AKLNVVFLK

>member
-1 MFTAPFLTV
+1 
-10 KIKGY
+10 
-15 IMKKILSIILSAV
+15 MKKVLSIILSVIMAS
-28 MTFSV
+28 SV
-33 VGIAANAK
+33 LCVGVCAEEKN
-41 ENDDLSFAVA
+41 DLSFAVA
-51 SDIHYSAPEEELEKT
+51 SDLHYSAPEEELEKT
-66 NDSELYWHA
+66 NDDPIFWHA
-75 IRRCEMENE
+75 TRRCEMENE

-116 SRSEDHLAVA
+116 SRPEDHLVIA

-133 KKSGKEIY
+133 KKSGKEVY

-154 TTFERFKEIYAEFGY
+154 TTLARFKEIYAEFGY

-175 RADDCSYTA
+175 RAVDCSYTA
-184 NLGKKYRLIALDTNH
+184 DLGEKYRLIALDSNH
-199 ATKSTEDGMTAE
+199 ETKSTEDGMTADR
-211 KLKWVKEQAKLA
+211 LKWVKEQAELA
-223 KKDGR
+223 KEDGR

-276 EHCLDATVYTSALG
+276 EHCSDATVYTSALG
-290 NRLYDFATTSLA
+290 NKLYDFATTSLA

-309 VIEYNDNE
+309 VVKYNDNE

-333 TAATKGYTDEQISAM
+333 TATTKGYTDEQIAAM
-348 KKDLRAFSKG
+348 RADLRAFSKG

-370 SLSPEKMGIDENAA
+370 SLSPEKMGIDEGSA

-393 DKLIELLRMPLCG
+393 DKLISLLRMPLCG

-418 IEIPDSDYETGW
+418 IEIPDSDYKTGW

-444 EHFDMSSVEVTTL
+444 EHFDTDSVEVTTL
-457 LRAFAAI
+457 LRAVATI
-464 LRSDFAGVADD
+464 LRNDFAGIADD
-475 VLLKAVNNILG
+475 VLLKAANSFLG
-486 DMGYGPIADS
+486 ELGYGPIADS
-496 LIKFCISKFGV
+496 LTKYCISKFGV
-507 YTKAEIFLVGIA
+507 YTKAEIFLVAVA
-519 SPVLYK
+519 SPILYK
-525 FAYDNDGVDDNNGT
+525 FACDNDGVDDNNGV
-539 IEGYGTVNLKSNV
+539 IEGYGTVNFKTNVSNIV
-552 TNIFK
+552 E
-557 NLGSLSEKMVFYIQ
+557 NLNSLSEKITFYLR
-571 LVLSYL
+571 LVMSYL

>member
-1 MFTAPFLTV
+1 
-10 KIKGY
+10 
-15 IMKKILSIILSAV
+15 MKKVLSIILSVIMAS
-28 MTFSV
+28 SV
-33 VGIAANAK
+33 LCVGVCAEEKN
-41 ENDDLSFAVA
+41 DLSFAVA
-51 SDIHYSAPEEELEKT
+51 SDLHYSAPEEELEKT
-66 NDSELYWHA
+66 NDDPIFWHA
-75 IRRCEMENE
+75 TRRCEMENE

-116 SRSEDHLAVA
+116 SRPEDHLVIA

-133 KKSGKEIY
+133 KKSGKEVY

-154 TTFERFKEIYAEFGY
+154 TTLARFKEIYAEFGY

-184 NLGKKYRLIALDTNH
+184 DLGEKYRLIALDSNH
-199 ATKSTEDGMTAE
+199 ETKSTEDGMTADR
-211 KLKWVKEQAKLA
+211 LKWVKEQAELA
-223 KKDGR
+223 KEDGR

-276 EHCLDATVYTSALG
+276 EHCSDATVYTSALG
-290 NRLYDFATTSLA
+290 NKLYDFATTSLA

-309 VIEYNDNE
+309 VVKYNDNE

-333 TAATKGYTDEQISAM
+333 TATTKGYTDEQIAAM
-348 KKDLRAFSKG
+348 KADLRAFSKG

-370 SLSPEKMGIDENAA
+370 SLSPEKMGIDEDSA

-393 DKLIELLRMPLCG
+393 DKLISLLRMPLCG

-418 IEIPDSDYETGW
+418 IEIPDSDYKTGW
-430 DLATDLVA
+430 DLVTDLVA

-444 EHFDMSSVEVTTL
+444 EHFDTDSVEVTTL
-457 LRAFAAI
+457 LRAVATI
-464 LRSDFAGVADD
+464 LRNDFAGIADD
-475 VLLKAVNNILG
+475 VLLKAANSFLG
-486 DMGYGPIADS
+486 ELGYGPIADS
-496 LIKFCISKFGV
+496 LTKYCISKFGV
-507 YTKAEIFLVGIA
+507 YTKAEIFLVAVA
-519 SPVLYK
+519 SPILYK
-525 FAYDNDGVDDNNGT
+525 FACDNDGVDDNNGV
-539 IEGYGTVNLKSNV
+539 IEGYGTVNFKTNVSNIV
-552 TNIFK
+552 E
-557 NLGSLSEKMVFYIQ
+557 NLDSLSEKITFYLR
-571 LVLSYL
+571 LVMSYL
-577 AKLNVIFLK
+577 AKINVIFLK

>member
-1 MFTAPFLTV
+1 
-10 KIKGY
+10 
-15 IMKKILSIILSAV
+15 MKKALSIILAAV
-28 MTFSV
+28 IALSV
-33 VGIAANAK
+33 LSVAAAASDK
-41 ENDDLSFAVA
+41 DDLCFAIA
-51 SDIHYSAPEEELEKT
+51 SDLHYSATEEVLEKT
-66 NDSELYWHA
+66 NDDPIFWYA
-75 IRRCEMENE
+75 NRRCAMENE
-84 TGLIIDEFLNQ
+84 SGWIIDEFLNQ

-101 VEYVLISGDLANRGR
+101 VDFVLIAGDLANKGR
-116 SRSEDHLAVA
+116 TRPEDHYAVA
-126 QKLRDFE
+126 EKLRAFE
-133 KKSGKEIY
+133 EKSGKQVY

-148 ASNDQA
+148 AGENQETNFA
-154 TTFERFKEIYAEFGY
+154 LFKRIYADFGY
-169 DHALTT
+169 DQALTM
-175 RADDCSYTA
+175 REDDCSYTA
-184 NLGKKYRLIALDTNH
+184 DLGSKYRLIALDSNH
-199 ATKSTEDGMTAE
+199 RTKSTEDGMTKE
-211 KLKWVKEQAKLA
+211 KLSWVKEQAELA
-223 KKDGR
+223 KRDGR
-228 YPIVMMHHNL
+228 YPILMMHHNL

-276 EHCLDATVYTSALG
+276 EHCSDATVYTSALG
-290 NRLYDFATTSLA
+290 NKIYDFTTTSLT

-309 VIEYNDNE
+309 VMKFSDDE
-317 IKYETRSVD
+317 IRYKARSVD
-326 KIDYDAL
+326 KIDSEAL
-333 TAATKGYTDEQISAM
+333 RSTVEGYTDDMINSMNA
-348 KKDLRAFSKG
+348 DLAAYSKG
-358 YLKAGVQYRLEL
+358 FLKAGVRYRLER
-370 SLSPEKMGIDENAA
+370 SLSAEKMGIDENAVYYDA
-384 YSKPIIYAV
+384 VMYAV
-393 DKLIELLRMPLCG
+393 NKLRSLLSMPLCG
-406 ENSLQSIAKEYG
+406 ENSLQAVAKEYG

-444 EHFDMSSVEVTTL
+444 EHFDMDSAEVQTL
-457 LRAFAAI
+457 LKAAATI
-464 LRSDFAGVADD
+464 LRNDFAGIADD

-496 LIKFCISKFGV
+496 LIKYCISKFGV

-525 FAYDNDGVDDNNGT
+525 FACDNDGVDDNNGV

>member
-1 MFTAPFLTV
+1 
-10 KIKGY
+10 
-15 IMKKILSIILSAV
+15 MKKVLSIILSVIMAS
-28 MTFSV
+28 SV
-33 VGIAANAK
+33 LCVGVCAEEKN
-41 ENDDLSFAVA
+41 DLSFAVA
-51 SDIHYSAPEEELEKT
+51 SDLHYSVPEEELEKT
-66 NDSELYWHA
+66 NDDPIFWHA
-75 IRRCEMENE
+75 TRRCEMENE

-116 SRSEDHLAVA
+116 SRPEDHLVIA

-133 KKSGKEIY
+133 KKSGKEVY

-148 ASNDQA
+148 ASNDQV
-154 TTFERFKEIYAEFGY
+154 TTLARFKEIYAEFGY

-184 NLGKKYRLIALDTNH
+184 DLGEKYRLIALDSNH
-199 ATKSTEDGMTAE
+199 ETKSTEDGMTADR
-211 KLKWVKEQAKLA
+211 LKWVKEQAELA
-223 KKDGR
+223 KEDGR

-276 EHCLDATVYTSALG
+276 EHCSDATVYTSALG
-290 NRLYDFATTSLA
+290 NKLYDFATTSLA

-309 VIEYNDNE
+309 VVKYNDNE

-333 TAATKGYTDEQISAM
+333 TATTKGYTDEQIAAM
-348 KKDLRAFSKG
+348 RADLRAFSKG

-370 SLSPEKMGIDENAA
+370 SLSPEKMGIDEGSA

-393 DKLIELLRMPLCG
+393 DKLISLLRMPLCG

-418 IEIPDSDYETGW
+418 IEIPDSDYKTGW

-444 EHFDMSSVEVTTL
+444 EHFDTDSVEVTTL
-457 LRAFAAI
+457 LRAVATI
-464 LRSDFAGVADD
+464 LRNDFAGIADD
-475 VLLKAVNNILG
+475 VLLKAANSFLG
-486 DMGYGPIADS
+486 ELGYGPIADS
-496 LIKFCISKFGV
+496 LTKYCISKLGV
-507 YTKAEIFLVGIA
+507 YTKAEIFLVAVA
-519 SPVLYK
+519 SPILYK
-525 FAYDNDGVDDNNGT
+525 FACDNDGVDDNNGV
-539 IEGYGTVNLKSNV
+539 IEGYGTVNFKTNVSNIV
-552 TNIFK
+552 ENI
-557 NLGSLSEKMVFYIQ
+557 NSLSEKITFYLR
-571 LVLSYL
+571 LVISYL

>member
-1 MFTAPFLTV
+1 
-10 KIKGY
+10 
-15 IMKKILSIILSAV
+15 MKKVLSIILSAI
-28 MTFSV
+28 MASSV
-33 VGIAANAK
+33 LCVGVCAEEKN
-41 ENDDLSFAVA
+41 DLSFAVA
-51 SDIHYSAPEEELEKT
+51 SDLHYSAPEEELEKT
-66 NDSELYWHA
+66 NDDPIFWHA
-75 IRRCEMENE
+75 TRRCEMENE

-116 SRSEDHLAVA
+116 SRPEDHLVIA

-133 KKSGKEIY
+133 KKSGKEVY

-154 TTFERFKEIYAEFGY
+154 TTLARFKEIYAEFGY

-184 NLGKKYRLIALDTNH
+184 DLGEKYRLIALDSNH
-199 ATKSTEDGMTAE
+199 ETKSTEDGMTADR
-211 KLKWVKEQAKLA
+211 LKWVKEQAELA
-223 KKDGR
+223 KEGGR

-276 EHCLDATVYTSALG
+276 EHCSDATVYTSALG
-290 NRLYDFATTSLA
+290 NKLYDFATTSLA

-309 VIEYNDNE
+309 VVKYNDNE

-333 TAATKGYTDEQISAM
+333 TATTKGYTDEQIAAM
-348 KKDLRAFSKG
+348 RADLRAFSKG

-370 SLSPEKMGIDENAA
+370 SLSPEKMGIDEGSA

-393 DKLIELLRMPLCG
+393 DKLISLLRMPLCG
-406 ENSLQSIAKEYG
+406 DENSLQSIAKEYG
-418 IEIPDSDYETGW
+418 IEIPDSDYKTGW

-444 EHFDMSSVEVTTL
+444 EHFDTDSVEVTTL
-457 LRAFAAI
+457 LRAVTTI
-464 LRSDFAGVADD
+464 LRNDFAGIADD
-475 VLLKAVNNILG
+475 VLLKAANSFLG
-486 DMGYGPIADS
+486 ELGYGPIADS
-496 LIKFCISKFGV
+496 LTKYCISKFGV
-507 YTKAEIFLVGIA
+507 YTKAEIFLVAVA
-519 SPVLYK
+519 SPILYK
-525 FAYDNDGVDDNNGT
+525 FACDNDGVDDNNGV
-539 IEGYGTVNLKSNV
+539 IEGYGTVNFKTNVSNIV
-552 TNIFK
+552 E
-557 NLGSLSEKMVFYIQ
+557 NLNSLSEKITFYLR
-571 LVLSYL
+571 LVMSYL

>member
-1 MFTAPFLTV
+1 MKRTV
-10 KIKGY
+10 SIIIAAGM
-15 IMKKILSIILSAV
+15 IFSMLSIAVSAEDK
-28 MTFSV
+28 T
-33 VGIAANAK
+33 
-41 ENDDLSFAVA
+41 DLSFAIA
-51 SDIHYSAPEEELEKT
+51 SDLHYSAPEAELEKT

-75 IRRCEMENE
+75 TRRCEMENE
-84 TGLIIDEFLNQ
+84 TGFIIDEFLDQ

-101 VEYVLISGDLANRGR
+101 VDYVLISGDLANRGR
-116 SRSEDHLAVA
+116 TRPEDHLLIA

-133 KKSGKEIY
+133 KKSGKEVY

-148 ASNDQA
+148 ASNDQL
-154 TTFERFKEIYAEFGY
+154 TTLARFKEIYAEFGY

-175 RADDCSYTA
+175 REDDCSYTA
-184 NLGKKYRLIALDTNH
+184 NLGEKYRLIALDTNH
-199 ATKSTEDGMTAE
+199 EKKSTEDGMTAE
-211 KLKWVKEQAKLA
+211 RLKWVKEQAELA

-258 TTAEL
+258 TTAEF

-276 EHCLDATVYTSALG
+276 EHCSDATVYTSALG
-290 NRLYDFATTSLA
+290 NKLYDFATTSLA

-309 VIEYNDNE
+309 VIKYNDNE

-326 KIDYDAL
+326 SIDYDSL
-333 TAATKGYTDEQISAM
+333 TATTKGYTDEQIAAM

-370 SLSPEKMGIDENAA
+370 SLSPEKMGLDESKA
-384 YSKPIIYAV
+384 YTKPIIEAV
-393 DKLIELLRMPLCG
+393 NKLISLLRMPLCG
-406 ENSLQSIAKEYG
+406 ENSLQSVAREYG

-444 EHFDMSSVEVTTL
+444 EHFDLDSVEVTTL
-457 LRAFAAI
+457 LRAVAAI
-464 LRSDFAGVADD
+464 LRSDLAYVSDD
-475 VLLKAVNNILG
+475 VLLKVANSFLG
-486 DMGYGPIADS
+486 ELGYGPVADS

-519 SPVLYK
+519 SPILYK
-525 FAYDNDGVDDNNGT
+525 FAYDNDGIDDNNGV
-539 IEGYGTVNLKSNV
+539 IEGYGTVNFMSNV
-552 TNIFK
+552 SNIFE
-557 NLGSLSEKMVFYIQ
+557 NLSSLSEKITYYIQ
-571 LVLSYL
+571 LVMSYL
-577 AKLNVIFLK
+577 VRLNISLLK

>member
-1 MFTAPFLTV
+1 
-10 KIKGY
+10 
-15 IMKKILSIILSAV
+15 MKKVLSIILSVIMAS
-28 MTFSV
+28 SV
-33 VGIAANAK
+33 LCVGVCAEEKN
-41 ENDDLSFAVA
+41 DLSFAVA
-51 SDIHYSAPEEELEKT
+51 SDLHYSAPEEELEKT
-66 NDSELYWHA
+66 NDDPIFWHA
-75 IRRCEMENE
+75 TRRCEMENE

-116 SRSEDHLAVA
+116 SRPEDHLVIA

-133 KKSGKEIY
+133 KKSGKEVY

-154 TTFERFKEIYAEFGY
+154 TTLARFKEIYAEFGY

-184 NLGKKYRLIALDTNH
+184 DLGEKYRLIALDSNH
-199 ATKSTEDGMTAE
+199 ETKSTEDGMTADR
-211 KLKWVKEQAKLA
+211 LKWVKEQAELA
-223 KKDGR
+223 KEDGR
-228 YPIVMMHHNL
+228 YPIVLMHHNL

-276 EHCLDATVYTSALG
+276 EHCSDATVYTSALG
-290 NRLYDFATTSLA
+290 NKLYDFATTSLA

-309 VIEYNDNE
+309 VVKYNDNE

-333 TAATKGYTDEQISAM
+333 TATTKGYTDEQIAAM
-348 KKDLRAFSKG
+348 RADLRAFSKG

-370 SLSPEKMGIDENAA
+370 SLSPEKMGIDEGSA

-393 DKLIELLRMPLCG
+393 DKLISLLRMPLCG

-418 IEIPDSDYETGW
+418 IEIPDSDYKTGW

-444 EHFDMSSVEVTTL
+444 EHFDTDSVEVTTL
-457 LRAFAAI
+457 LRAVATI
-464 LRSDFAGVADD
+464 LRNDFAGIADD
-475 VLLKAVNNILG
+475 VLLKAANSFLG
-486 DMGYGPIADS
+486 ELGYGPIADS
-496 LIKFCISKFGV
+496 LTKYCISKFGV
-507 YTKAEIFLVGIA
+507 YTKAEIFLVAVA
-519 SPVLYK
+519 SPILYK
-525 FAYDNDGVDDNNGT
+525 FACDNDGVDDNNGV
-539 IEGYGTVNLKSNV
+539 IEGYGTVNFKTNVSNIV
-552 TNIFK
+552 G
-557 NLGSLSEKMVFYIQ
+557 NLDSLSEKITFYLR
-571 LVLSYL
+571 LVMSYL

>member
-1 MFTAPFLTV
+1 MA
-10 KIKGY
+10 
-15 IMKKILSIILSAV
+15 S
-28 MTFSV
+28 SV
-33 VGIAANAK
+33 LCVGVCAEEKN
-41 ENDDLSFAVA
+41 DLSFAVA
-51 SDIHYSAPEEELEKT
+51 SDLHYSAPEEELEKT
-66 NDSELYWHA
+66 NDDPIFWHA
-75 IRRCEMENE
+75 TRRCEMENE

-116 SRSEDHLAVA
+116 SRPEDHLVIAR
-126 QKLRDFE
+126 KLRDFE
-133 KKSGKEIY
+133 KKSGKEVY

-154 TTFERFKEIYAEFGY
+154 TTLARFKEIYAEFGY

-184 NLGKKYRLIALDTNH
+184 DLGEKYRLIALDSNH
-199 ATKSTEDGMTAE
+199 ETKSTEDGMTADR
-211 KLKWVKEQAKLA
+211 LKWVKEQAELA
-223 KKDGR
+223 KEDGR

-276 EHCLDATVYTSALG
+276 EHCSDATVYTSALG
-290 NRLYDFATTSLA
+290 NKLYDFATTSLA

-309 VIEYNDNE
+309 VVKYNDNE

-333 TAATKGYTDEQISAM
+333 TATTKGYTDEQIAAM
-348 KKDLRAFSKG
+348 RADLRAFSKG

-370 SLSPEKMGIDENAA
+370 SLSPEKMGIDEGSA

-393 DKLIELLRMPLCG
+393 DKLISLLRMPLCG
-406 ENSLQSIAKEYG
+406 ENSLQSIAEKYG
-418 IEIPDSDYETGW
+418 IEIPDSDYKTGW

-444 EHFDMSSVEVTTL
+444 EHFDTDSIEVTTL
-457 LRAFAAI
+457 LRAVATI
-464 LRSDFAGVADD
+464 LRNDFAGIADD
-475 VLLKAVNNILG
+475 VLLKAANSFLG
-486 DMGYGPIADS
+486 ELGYGPIADS
-496 LIKFCISKFGV
+496 LTKYCISKFGV
-507 YTKAEIFLVGIA
+507 YTKAEIFLVAVA
-519 SPVLYK
+519 SPILYK
-525 FAYDNDGVDDNNGT
+525 FACDNDGVDDNNGV
-539 IEGYGTVNLKSNV
+539 IEGYGTVNFKTNVSNIV
-552 TNIFK
+552 E
-557 NLGSLSEKMVFYIQ
+557 NLDSLSEKITFYLR
-571 LVLSYL
+571 LVMSYL